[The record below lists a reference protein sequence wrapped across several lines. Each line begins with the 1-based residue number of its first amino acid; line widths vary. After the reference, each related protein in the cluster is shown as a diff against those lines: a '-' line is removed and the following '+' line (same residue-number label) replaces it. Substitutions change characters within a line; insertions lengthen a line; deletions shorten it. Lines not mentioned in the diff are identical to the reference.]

1 MNSHFQSSETTW
13 TVTGVALELIGLRGS
28 RSWAPTHATPPTRST
43 VMAGI
48 DQTSSSRRPEYSK
61 SGKYAAREFDARNQK
76 ATASVARIV
85 GITIASM
92 MPSELNRICRSA
104 RAIGPFGSST
114 PSVQPPSVAAPIR
127 TTASKPYRML
137 DLAEVDG
144 AARAAESVWQEFG
157 MHRSGGPAVERRT
170 HRRE

>member
-13 TVTGVALELIGLRGS
+13 TVTGVTDELIGLRGS
-28 RSWAPTHATPPTRST
+28 RSREPTHATPPTRST
-43 VMAGI
+43 VMAGM

-92 MPSELNRICRSA
+92 MPSELNRISRSA
-104 RAIGPFGSST
+104 VAMGPLGLRT
-114 PSVQPPSVAAPIR
+114 PSVQPPTVAALIR
-127 TTASKPYRML
+127 TTASKPYRIL

-144 AARAAESVWQEFG
+144 AVVAADRAWQELG
-157 MHRSGGPAVERRT
+157 MHRDAAAT
-170 HRRE
+170 

>member
-13 TVTGVALELIGLRGS
+13 TVTGVTLELIGLRGS
-28 RSWAPTHATPPTRST
+28 RSWAPTQATRPTSRT

-61 SGKYAAREFDARNQK
+61 SGKYAARQFDARNQK
-76 ATASVARIV
+76 ATASVTRIV

-92 MPSELNRICRSA
+92 IPSELNRISRSA
-104 RAIGPFGSST
+104 AAMGPFGLST
-114 PSVQPPSVAAPIR
+114 PSVQPPSVAAPLR
-127 TTASKPYRML
+127 TTASKPDRML

-144 AARAAESVWQEFG
+144 EACAADGAWQELG
-157 MHRSGGPAVERRT
+157 
-170 HRRE
+170 